1 MNPLQREMEGE
12 VQRALNAVAAGRLIV
27 GAKLKA
33 CACGKPE
40 CLAFRRKHNFG
51 EATVR
56 ITNSRN
62 WPEPRQR
69 RHFGAIGLAPAAI
82 EEKIVAVAARKD
94 VRIAVW
100 HYYSEDRQRRSKG
113 WVIGDFTRNARQLAL
128 GRNREANTPL
138 PNRAI
143 RSNADGDGGE
153 DSPNYVHH
161 PEFVPLDAGAAGA
174 AAPVATDAS
183 AAEAARAARTER
195 LQARGSDQP
204 EQLRRTP
211 EKPLQRNPAALK
223 LSPDDKRRGDQRVD
237 WWGLTSTG
245 QIRLLLD
252 TITDHYTAAVEHG
265 GCPGRKSE
273 ERWANG
279 KPRYSAQAR
288 ITWRPS
294 WDSTHATCLCIQGE
308 CSCCG
313 MTFRWDSQPRSEA
326 TGNFLGNDMIAT
338 AIAASPV
345 SVTHGRYFL
354 SLLQLQPPAAATLRT
369 VIYQTVAPA
378 LAEMWADEQQEMFQ
392 KMRFDAEG
400 DGRTVIC
407 EFDMSHSCVR
417 SAEHSTA
424 SVTDAETGLILWFIV
439 LSQGEAATREA
450 IACMESL
457 KFFVGEGVDT
467 GAYVI
472 DDNRQTRRM
481 IEDFQRSCAGSDA
494 ERKGVR
500 QGPPGCLA
508 LEEER

>member
-1 MNPLQREMEGE
+1 
-12 VQRALNAVAAGRLIV
+12 
-27 GAKLKA
+27 
-33 CACGKPE
+33 
-40 CLAFRRKHNFG
+40 
-51 EATVR
+51 
-56 ITNSRN
+56 
-62 WPEPRQR
+62 
-69 RHFGAIGLAPAAI
+69 
-82 EEKIVAVAARKD
+82 
-94 VRIAVW
+94 
-100 HYYSEDRQRRSKG
+100 
-113 WVIGDFTRNARQLAL
+113 
-128 GRNREANTPL
+128 
-138 PNRAI
+138 
-143 RSNADGDGGE
+143 
-153 DSPNYVHH
+153 
-161 PEFVPLDAGAAGA
+161 
-174 AAPVATDAS
+174 
-183 AAEAARAARTER
+183 
-195 LQARGSDQP
+195 
-204 EQLRRTP
+204 
-211 EKPLQRNPAALK
+211 
-223 LSPDDKRRGDQRVD
+223 
-237 WWGLTSTG
+237 
-245 QIRLLLD
+245 
-252 TITDHYTAAVEHG
+252 
-265 GCPGRKSE
+265 
-273 ERWANG
+273 
-279 KPRYSAQAR
+279 
-288 ITWRPS
+288 
-294 WDSTHATCLCIQGE
+294 
-308 CSCCG
+308 

-354 SLLQLQPPAAATLRT
+354 SLLQLQPPPAATLRT

-494 ERKGVR
+494 ERKAFVKVLLDVWHSKKSGKKELEKFVATNDNGDNR
-500 QGPPGCLA
+500 CRSRWPPAMLPAPQSRSTVAGAAEPCSLDA
-508 LEEER
+508 APRRGSSGTAAPCSAHSTGIAAGSA